1 MQVTGGVS
9 IIDNPSSPTTII
21 TGLVTPGTY
30 VYDWVIGNGSC
41 PNSSDQVTITVEEAP
56 TTSIAGTN
64 QDICVSAAA
73 TTLAANTP
81 TVGIGTWSFVSGPSV
96 PTFVNINFPTT
107 IANGLMM
114 PGIYVL
120 EWAISNGTCT
130 PSTSQV
136 TITVNDAPSASAAG
150 SDQTICST
158 AGTVSMNANIP
169 AIGTGTWSQVSG
181 PASTIVDVNS
191 PTTIINSLTTAGV
204 YNFQWEIAN
213 GTCTP
218 STDVVTITVN
228 EGPSVNATAPNNVC
242 ASESSFNVLGTQN
255 NANSVMWSIVSGNG
269 SLSST
274 TTNASVYTLNAAD
287 QGTTV
292 ILLFD
297 GLSSSCPLASD
308 TVYIVIDAIPNAPTT
323 IDNLTQT
330 ICEGN
335 TVNLSAS
342 TTTSGANIFW
352 FSNAGLTNQIG
363 VGANVT
369 LGPIVSNGNAYVV
382 SSINGCVN
390 NNPLIFNLNTI
401 TNSVD
406 AGDSVGVCI
415 GSTAALNGSASG
427 NFYWINEVGISD
439 TSILN
444 PTVNP
449 TVETYYYLVSN
460 NGGCTAIDSVLAYI
474 ITDCETIQVTNTF
487 SPNGDGVNDFFT
499 IDGLT
504 NSVALKVTILNRW
517 GDVIA
522 DIPNYDNIINR
533 WDGTYNGTP
542 VPEGTYF
549 YIIEYMEGFE
559 TSTGWVQV
567 LR

>member
-1 MQVTGGVS
+1 
-9 IIDNPSSPTTII
+9 
-21 TGLVTPGTY
+21 
-30 VYDWVIGNGSC
+30 
-41 PNSSDQVTITVEEAP
+41 
-56 TTSIAGTN
+56 
-64 QDICVSAAA
+64 
-73 TTLAANTP
+73 
-81 TVGIGTWSFVSGPSV
+81 
-96 PTFVNINFPTT
+96 
-107 IANGLMM
+107 
-114 PGIYVL
+114 
-120 EWAISNGTCT
+120 
-130 PSTSQV
+130 
-136 TITVNDAPSASAAG
+136 
-150 SDQTICST
+150 
-158 AGTVSMNANIP
+158 
-169 AIGTGTWSQVSG
+169 
-181 PASTIVDVNS
+181 
-191 PTTIINSLTTAGV
+191 
-204 YNFQWEIAN
+204 
-213 GTCTP
+213 
-218 STDVVTITVN
+218 
-228 EGPSVNATAPNNVC
+228 
-242 ASESSFNVLGTQN
+242 VLGTQN

-269 SLSST
+269 TLSST
-274 TTNASVYTLNAAD
+274 NTNASVYTINTND
-287 QGTTV
+287 HGTTV
-292 ILLFD
+292 VLIFD
-297 GLSSSCPLASD
+297 GLSSSCPTASD
-308 TVYIVIDAIPNAPTT
+308 TVYIVIDPIPNAPTT

-401 TNSVD
+401 ANSVD

-449 TVETYYYLVSN
+449 TIETYYYLVSN

-474 ITDCETIQVTNTF
+474 ITDCETIQITNTF

-549 YIIEYMEGFE
+549 YILEYLEGLE
-559 TSTGWVQV
+559 PSTGWVQV